1 MPVVGI
7 PLDELQRHLGRAA
20 EDEHL
25 ENELHRFGCSVEGW
39 ATLTRYRCPS
49 CGAVLEA
56 AEHEDAPPTCDA
68 CGADLRAEGRTPETL
83 GSVRV
88 LRMELLAVRP
98 DLFDATGLARAL
110 RGFFGFETGAP
121 EYALDE
127 GEYSV
132 EVDPALDGPDV
143 HRPRIVAATVHG
155 LTLDDAGLRALMK
168 LPENI
173 HWALGRDR
181 KLASIGVYDLDRV
194 QGKNL
199 RYRAVGRE
207 ELRFVPLGFDA
218 SDSSLA
224 MTPERILDEHPKG
237 RAFARLLKDFNKV
250 PLLEDEEGGVLSMPP
265 IINSEHTKVT
275 TATRDVVIDVTG
287 LADRHIEKALNIVVT
302 SLLELCPDAR
312 AKSVEVRYADGSRRT
327 PDLTP
332 QEVELDPADAARLIG
347 AEWSRDEVGELLRR
361 MRHDVNVEAEGLR
374 VFVPAWRADILHP
387 RDLYEDAAIA
397 FGYDNLPHVT
407 LDQATY
413 GGAHPREELM
423 GRARAALVGQGFLEV
438 MTLALSSEKASF
450 EDTRLE
456 QRDEEVRLEHPISV
470 EQTMV
475 RVSTIPGLMETLAV
489 NLTRPYPQ
497 RLCETGLIAR
507 VDAATETGAEE
518 HPVAG
523 FALAG
528 DGYGYA
534 DIRAAVDA
542 FLRDLGVPAEEIELV
557 PSEAPIFL
565 PGRGAEMRRKG
576 TRLAL
581 LGEVHPGVLE
591 RYRIIHPVA
600 LAEIELEALS

>member
-7 PLDELQRHLGRAA
+7 PLDELQRHIGRSI
-20 EDEHL
+20 DDDRL

-49 CGAVLEA
+49 CGAILES
-56 AEHEDAPPTCDA
+56 AEHDEAPPTCDA
-68 CGADLRAEGRTPETL
+68 CGADLRAEGRAPETV
-83 GSVRV
+83 GTVRV

-98 DLFDATGLARAL
+98 DLFDSTGLARAL
-110 RGFFGFETGAP
+110 RGFFGFESGAP
-121 EYALDE
+121 DYALEE

-132 EVDPALDGPDV
+132 DVDSALAGPDV
-143 HRPRIVAATVHG
+143 VRPRLVAATVHG

-168 LPENI
+168 LQENI

-181 KLASIGVYDLDRV
+181 KLASIGVYDLSKVSGTR
-194 QGKNL
+194 L

-207 ELRFVPLGFDA
+207 ELAFVPLGFDA
-218 SDSSLA
+218 NDPSLA

-237 RAFARLLKDFNKV
+237 RAFARLLKDFEKV
-250 PLLEDEEGGVLSMPP
+250 PLFEDEQGGVLSMPP

-312 AKSVEVRYADGSRRT
+312 AKSVEVRYEGSTRRT
-327 PDLTP
+327 PDLTA
-332 QEVELDPADAARLIG
+332 QEVVLDPADAARLIG
-347 AEWSRDEVGELLRR
+347 VEWTPDEVAELLRR
-361 MRHDVNVEAEGLR
+361 MRHDVKTEGDSLR

-387 RDLYEDAAIA
+387 RDLYEDTAIA

-407 LDQATY
+407 LDRATY
-413 GGAHPREELM
+413 GGAHSREELM
-423 GRARAALVGQGFLEV
+423 GRARAALIGQGFLEV

-450 EDTRLE
+450 EDSRLE
-456 QRDEEVRLEHPISV
+456 PRDEEVRLEHPISV

-475 RVSTIPGLMETLAV
+475 RVSTLPGLMETLAV

-497 RLCETGLIAR
+497 RLCETGLVSR
-507 VDAATETGAEE
+507 VDTKTETGAEE
-518 HPVAG
+518 HPMAG
-523 FALAG
+523 LALAG

-542 FLRDLGVPAEEIELV
+542 FLRDLGVPANEVEIV
-557 PSEAPIFL
+557 PSEAAIFL
-565 PGRGAEMRRKG
+565 PGRAAEFRRKG
-576 TRLAL
+576 KSLAL
-581 LGEVHPGVLE
+581 LGEVHPAVLE

-600 LAEIELEALS
+600 LAEIELEAL